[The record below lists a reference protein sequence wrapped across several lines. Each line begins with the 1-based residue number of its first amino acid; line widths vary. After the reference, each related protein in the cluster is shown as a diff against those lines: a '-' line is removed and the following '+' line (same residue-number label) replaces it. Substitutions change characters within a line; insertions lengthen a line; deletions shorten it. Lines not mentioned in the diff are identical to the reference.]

1 MKTPIPKSVPNDLFG
16 ERVLTLVSGSSQHHH
31 ISRDLHCLSGLVVY
45 LILCFLLQG
54 IYLLD

>member
-16 ERVLTLVSGSSQHHH
+16 ERVLTLVSGSSQHRY
-31 ISRDLHCLSGLVVY
+31 ISIDLHCLSGLVVY
-45 LILCFLLQG
+45 LLLCFLLQV